1 MRPCEQAVEQEA
13 DKDREKREFD
23 MFPYAFVGCEKKPYD
38 IVVAR
43 PFVKEVS
50 KTSQYQSKKY
60 TRNGKYLCGFIHKLS
75 EINV

>member
-50 KTSQYQSKKY
+50 
-60 TRNGKYLCGFIHKLS
+60 
-75 EINV
+75 